1 MPTLAGVRHDP
12 LLTNISIQYG
22 PTGHIADNVLPVVPV
37 RLEDGQYIE
46 YDMSR
51 FNTPE
56 AKRNPRTRYKEVDWA
71 RTKSSY
77 HAEEYGLEGRIDDR
91 ERDNAAAPLD
101 LDETTTEILT
111 DNILNNRERRVAN
124 LVLSTSNVTQNT
136 TLSGANQWSDASGGD
151 PIGVAQTAASTIQA
165 ATGLL
170 PNSLVLGYKVW
181 NKLITNTKIKA
192 ELVEGEQLS
201 LQRLAALFG
210 VQFVYIGTILTT
222 TSKKGQ
228 TVTLGDVWG
237 KDALFFYSQP
247 RPSLRRPSF
256 GYQFQVQALK
266 TFRWRDVPVNCD
278 VIRVNEIRAEKLVA
292 SALGYLVKAAVA

>member
-1 MPTLAGVRHDP
+1 MPTLAQVREDP
-12 LLTNISIQYG
+12 ILTNISTQYG
-22 PTGHIADNVLPVVPV
+22 PTGHIADQVLPVVPV

-56 AKRNPRTRYKEVDWA
+56 AKRNPRSRYREVDWT
-71 RTKSSY
+71 RTKASY
-77 HAEEYGLEGRIDDR
+77 HAEEYGLEARIDDR

-136 TLSGANQWSDASGGD
+136 TLAGAAQWSDSGGGD
-151 PIGVAQTAASTIQA
+151 PIGVAQTAASTIQGGSGQIP
-165 ATGLL
+165 T
-170 PNSLVLGYKVW
+170 SVVMGYKVW
-181 NKLITNTKIKA
+181 NKLITNAAIKA

-201 LQRLAALFG
+201 VARLAALFG
-210 VQFVYIGTILTT
+210 VQEIFIGTILTT

-228 TVTLGDVWG
+228 PVTLGDVWG
-237 KDALFFYSQP
+237 KDVLFFVRQP
-247 RPSLRRPSF
+247 RPSIRRPSF

-278 VIRVNEIRAEKLVA
+278 VLRVNEIRAEKIVA
-292 SALGYLVKAAVA
+292 SSLGYLVKNAIA